1 MHDGLKREVISF
13 GPFRLI
19 PAERR
24 LEREG
29 VPVAVGDRA
38 FMILLVLV
46 DQAGKVVGK
55 RDLLARVWPGMTV
68 EEGNLRFQ
76 MVVLRRA
83 LGDGQSGAR

>member
-1 MHDGLKREVISF
+1 
-13 GPFRLI
+13 
-19 PAERR
+19 
-24 LEREG
+24 
-29 VPVAVGDRA
+29 
-38 FMILLVLV
+38 MILLVLV